1 MSNPALVKENI
12 PGQTQ
17 SFTPDNVPIKK
28 RNPELD
34 MAEALKGEWMRN
46 HVFAT
51 AWFNAM
57 SITFPL
63 GEQFFINSVRHYKD
77 RITDPKLKGEMRDF
91 YSQEAVHLR
100 EHQAYNKLL
109 CEQRGYDLEKLEGP
123 LRRRMAWVKKNIP
136 ALEQLAGTVAVE
148 HLTAVL
154 AERALGEEGLFDDA
168 DPAMAK
174 LWKWHAVEEM
184 EHKAA
189 AFDVYRA
196 VGGTEKMRRAAMRRS
211 TLFLTWDIL
220 HGVRH
225 ILRCDGKLWNFKVWA
240 SGFTFLFGKQGI
252 LRGTAKPYREFFRE
266 DFHPW
271 QHQTQDLIKNWEMQQ
286 QA

>member
-1 MSNPALVKENI
+1 MS
-12 PGQTQ
+12 Q
-17 SFTPDNVPIKK
+17 SQSYTPDHVPIKK

-34 MAEALKGEWMRN
+34 IAAALKGEWMDN

-63 GEQFFINSVRHYKD
+63 GEQFFINSVRHYRD
-77 RITDPKLKGEMRDF
+77 RINDPKLQEEMRQF

-100 EHQAYNKLL
+100 EHQRYNELL
-109 CEQRGYDLEKLEGP
+109 CVQRGYDLDALEGP
-123 LRRRMAWVKKNIP
+123 LRKRMAWVKKHVP
-136 ALEQLAGTVAVE
+136 AREQLAGTVAVE

-154 AERALGEEGLFDDA
+154 AEKALGADNLFA
-168 DPAMAK
+168 KACPAMAK

-184 EHKAA
+184 EHKSV

-196 VGGTEKMRRAAMRRS
+196 IGGTEKMRRAAMRRS
-211 TLFLTWDIL
+211 TFFLTWDIL

-225 ILRCDGKLWNFKVWA
+225 ILRRDGKLWSLKVWA
-240 SGFTFLFGKQGI
+240 SGLVFLFGKEGV
-252 LRGTAKPYREFFRE
+252 LRDTWRPYKDFFRE

-271 QHQTQDLIKNWEMQQ
+271 QQDTHQLIKDWELQQ
-286 QA
+286 QS

>member
-1 MSNPALVKENI
+1 MK
-12 PGQTQ
+12 Q
-17 SFTPDNVPIKK
+17 SQSYTPEHVPIKK

-34 MAEALKGEWMRN
+34 IAEALKGEWMDN

-63 GEQFFINSVRHYKD
+63 GEQFFINSVRHYRD
-77 RITDPKLKGEMRDF
+77 RISDPKLQEEMCQF

-100 EHQAYNKLL
+100 EHQRYNELL
-109 CEQRGYDLEKLEGP
+109 CAQRGYDLEALEGP
-123 LRRRMAWVKKNIP
+123 LRRRMAWVKKNVP
-136 ALEQLAGTVAVE
+136 AREQLAGTVAVE

-154 AERALGEEGLFDDA
+154 AEKALGQDNLFA
-168 DPAMAK
+168 KAHPAMAK
-174 LWKWHAVEEM
+174 LWRWHAVEEM
-184 EHKAA
+184 EHKSV

-196 VGGTEKMRRAAMRRS
+196 IGGTEKMRRAAMRRS
-211 TLFLTWDIL
+211 TFFLIWDIL

-225 ILRCDGKLWNFKVWA
+225 ILRRDGKLWSLKVWA
-240 SGFTFLFGKQGI
+240 SGLIFLFGKQGV
-252 LRGTAKPYREFFRE
+252 LRGAWQPYKDFFRE

-271 QHQTQDLIKNWEMQQ
+271 QQDTHQLIEDWELQQ
-286 QA
+286 QS